1 MVDNKNQRIS
11 GRTKDQTTLTTSSD
25 EQSDSPA
32 TATKKASE
40 DATNRRNHQRFEVQ
54 IKSIV
59 EQELG
64 PKASEMLMSN
74 LSLGGCFLRC
84 KTPESPG
91 KLVLV
96 RFRLPQSDG
105 QSPVIKAVG
114 RVAWLRP
121 GEGGGMGIQFV
132 RVEEGDLSDLHRYL
146 AGAEKAG
153 TESEQSDEDLRA
165 A

>member
-1 MVDNKNQRIS
+1 MVGNKHQRTS
-11 GRTKDQTTLTTSSD
+11 GSTQDQTTLTTSSD
-25 EQSDSPA
+25 GQSESLA
-32 TATKKASE
+32 AATKQAS
-40 DATNRRNHQRFEVQ
+40 DDSTNRRTHQRFEVQ

-105 QSPVIKAVG
+105 HSPVIKAVG
-114 RVAWLRP
+114 RVAWLRH

-146 AGAEKAG
+146 AGADKSA
-153 TESEQSDEDLRA
+153 TENEQTDEDLRA